1 MWVSDLATRHKDSPY
16 ARTQPRKSFQS
27 GLPEGDRVAFSSYRS
42 GNTDIFVR
50 TADAGSEE
58 KPLAATAPN
67 ERVSD
72 WSRDGQYIPYSLQ
85 HPKNGY
91 DLWYLKR
98 NAGNWEPHPLLQT
111 SFNEKS
117 PKLSPD
123 GRYVA
128 YLSDESGR
136 DELYVRQFPS
146 GERKWPVSSRGASQV
161 RWSRTGRELFYSEAG
176 TLIAVSVRTKPEF
189 EVGPATR
196 LFSHPAFTIW
206 QGSEL
211 RCFRR
216 WPADPLARKRGRRA
230 DDPCSPKLVRRIS

>member
-1 MWVSDLATRHKDSPY
+1 M
-16 ARTQPRKSFQS
+16 
-27 GLPEGDRVAFSSYRS
+27 AFSSYRA

-50 TADAGSEE
+50 SADAGLEE
-58 KPLAATAPN
+58 KPLAASPPN

-72 WSRDGQYIPYSLQ
+72 WSRDGQYILYSLL

-98 NAGNWEPHPLLQT
+98 NAGKWEPHPLLQT
-111 SFNEKS
+111 SFNEKA

-136 DELYVRQFPS
+136 DEVYVRQFPS
-146 GERKWPVSSRGASQV
+146 GGRKWPVSSRGASQI

-176 TLIAVSVRTKPEF
+176 TLIAVSVRTIPSLKL
-189 EVGPATR
+189 GRQLA
-196 LFSHPAFTIW
+196 
-206 QGSEL
+206 
-211 RCFRR
+211 CF
-216 WPADPLARKRGRRA
+216 PMPPSPVVAR
-230 DDPCSPKLVRRIS
+230 S